1 MPTANSKYTNKADS
15 LRIGDWN
22 SLFWAK
28 SQKKYMINV
37 KIIRKLDYEYILCLQ
52 NIHNVI

>member
-22 SLFWAK
+22 SLFWTK
-28 SQKKYMINV
+28 SQKKYMLNV

>member
-28 SQKKYMINV
+28 SQKKVHDKCENYT
-37 KIIRKLDYEYILCLQ
+37 KIRL
-52 NIHNVI
+52 